1 MCAER
6 THQKKGTIRHSA
18 EAPSRKGCRGDTPS
32 TLERKLI
39 LSVSGAHTN
48 SLRHRRSGLSSV
60 FSSGSCDYS
69 QVDHPAHAHGCT
81 HVGVREVIG
90 FRTRTSY
97 GNRFDHKAV
106 RRSARSSRLER
117 SHWSMNT
124 RRYDGGGVPVNP
136 LVTTPPKP
144 TMSDFSMGTRKIR
157 RRVQSCACGPCTAS
171 SGSPVVVSTKLGRI

>member
-1 MCAER
+1 MCAR
-6 THQKKGTIRHSA
+6 SAHAKKKGTIRQGA
-18 EAPSRKGCRGDTPS
+18 EAPSQKGCRGDTPS

-69 QVDHPAHAHGCT
+69 QVDRPAHAHGCT

-124 RRYDGGGVPVNP
+124 APVRRWRSARTSACHDPAKANHERFFHGHAENQTKSPKLRVWAMYCKQW
-136 LVTTPPKP
+136 VT
-144 TMSDFSMGTRKIR
+144 R
-157 RRVQSCACGPCTAS
+157 
-171 SGSPVVVSTKLGRI
+171 SGFDEAR